1 MRFAAPG
8 LAILLAACGDSGTGT
23 SGTSNPAA
31 QNVAAAAATG
41 TPANETAAVEC
52 GKKPDFVPVYAD
64 AKITICTTEGAEGSQ
79 QSGTVIY
86 TTAVAPNVALAWSRE
101 QANASGLGQRMLS
114 ETMYSAGE
122 TSKRSIMIVVEPEGA
137 GARVTVNWGRL

>member
-1 MRFAAPG
+1 MRLAALG
-8 LAILLAACGDSGTGT
+8 LTMLLAACGGGTKTVGT
-23 SGTSNPAA
+23 SDAGG

-41 TPANETAAVEC
+41 TPANQTASVEC

-64 AKITICTTEGAEGSQ
+64 AQISVCTTEGSPGSQ
-79 QSGTVIY
+79 QSGTIIY
-86 TTAVAPNVALAWSRE
+86 TTAAAPNVALGWSRE

-122 TSKRSIMIVVEPEGA
+122 TTKRSIMVLVEAEGT
-137 GARVTVNWGRL
+137 GTRVTVNWGSL